1 VDPFTLALAAIASIK
16 QGVALYKDIKQT
28 GGELAKITK
37 EISGFIGQFFEAH
50 EEVKKQAEETKKNPP
65 KTKSL
70 KSQALDNVFNQIE
83 LERQSVELREFLIY
97 HVDPALGA
105 VWSRF
110 EEEYA
115 RLNEEQEKERLEQEA
130 KDRVVAWQRRKMLNQ
145 LQDRGLIIAAVM
157 IVFIYLQLLFVAIHQ
172 MKVVRWDS

>member
-1 VDPFTLALAAIASIK
+1 MDPFTLALAAIGSIK
-16 QGVALYKDIKQT
+16 SGVALYKDIKQA
-28 GGELAKITK
+28 GGDLAKITK

-50 EEVKKQAEETKKNPP
+50 EDVKRQAEEVKKNPL
-65 KTKSL
+65 KAKSL
-70 KSQALDNVFNQIE
+70 KAQALDNVFNQIE

-97 HVDPALGA
+97 QVDPALGA

-130 KDRVVAWQRRKMLNQ
+130 KDRVAAWQRRKMLNQ
-145 LQDRGLIIAAVM
+145 LQDRALIIAAVM
-157 IVFIYLQLLFVAIHQ
+157 IVFIYLQLLFLAIHQ
-172 MKVVRWDS
+172 MKVARWGS

>member
-1 VDPFTLALAAIASIK
+1 MALAAIASIK

-28 GGELAKITK
+28 GGELGKITK
-37 EISGFIGQFFEAH
+37 EISVFIGQFFEAH
-50 EEVKKQAEETKKNPP
+50 EEVKKDAEEQKRNPP

-70 KSQALDNVFNQIE
+70 KAQALDNVFNQIE

-97 HVDPALGA
+97 QVDPALGA

-145 LQDRGLIIAAVM
+145 LQDRALIIGAIMTVT
-157 IVFIYLQLLFVAIHQ
+157 IYLHLLFQAIRQ
-172 MKVVRWDS
+172 MTIVKWGS

>member
-1 VDPFTLALAAIASIK
+1 MDPFTLALAAIASIK

-28 GGELAKITK
+28 GGEVAKITK
-37 EISGFIGQFFEAH
+37 EISGYIGQFFEAH
-50 EEVKKQAEETKKNPP
+50 EEVKKQAEETKNNPP

-97 HVDPALGA
+97 QVDPALGA

-115 RLNEEQEKERLEQEA
+115 RLREEEEQARLEQEA
-130 KDRVVAWQRRKMLNQ
+130 KDRVMAWQRRKMLNQ

-172 MKVVRWDS
+172 MKVVRWGS